1 MRSHSNSIS
10 IFLAAT
16 TEAALGA
23 VKGGEAGGRKLEKE
37 TVSAETLEFL
47 KVRFAP
53 IRHSYLLITFAS
65 VDTNASVFGLTYI
78 EYRIIKTERSD
89 ASSE

>member
-47 KVRFAP
+47 KVRLAL
-53 IRHSYLLITFAS
+53 ILL
-65 VDTNASVFGLTYI
+65 VDSI
-78 EYRIIKTERSD
+78 HIS
-89 ASSE
+89 